1 MSKKV
6 NVYPFPTLP
15 KIKEEI
21 IADKQII
28 PDYFSP
34 STPRVIQ
41 REKKSINLVGKP
53 VTAKGKGRKCKGGK
67 TRKNRKTRKIRR

>member
-6 NVYPFPTLP
+6 SVYPFPTLP

-21 IADKQII
+21 ILDKQII
-28 PDYFSP
+28 PNYFSV

-41 REKKSINLVGKP
+41 REKKSINLVDKP
-53 VTAKGKGRKCKGGK
+53 KTDTGKGRK
-67 TRKNRKTRKIRR
+67 TRKNRKTRRIRR